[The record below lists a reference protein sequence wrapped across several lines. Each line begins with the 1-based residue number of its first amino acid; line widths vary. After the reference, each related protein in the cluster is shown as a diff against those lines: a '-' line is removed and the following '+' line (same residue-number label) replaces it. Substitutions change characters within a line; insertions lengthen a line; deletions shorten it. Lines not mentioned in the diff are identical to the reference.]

1 MGSSDTTLG
10 GSDPRFPATSLGFAA
25 DLEQD
30 AARSLDTL
38 ARRYWKA
45 VYSYLRIAWGR
56 SNEDAKDLAQEFF
69 AWLAEDGALAAYDRS
84 KGGFRPFLKTLLRRF
99 VGHDA
104 RDRARLKR
112 GGGRAPLPL
121 DGAVPDLRGETD
133 PERAFDRA
141 WLAERVEEAVQRA
154 RLAHPERFR
163 VYEAYALEATAPS
176 YADVAAQL
184 GLGVGEVE
192 KALYL
197 VREEIRAGLRAAL
210 AQSAAGDRELED
222 EWNRLLGG

>member
-1 MGSSDTTLG
+1 MGKADTTLG
-10 GSDPRFPATSLGFAA
+10 GDERRFPATSLGFAA
-25 DLEQD
+25 ELERD
-30 AARSLDTL
+30 ADRSLDTL

-56 SNEDAKDLAQEFF
+56 SNDDAKDLAQEFF

-99 VGHDA
+99 VSHDA

-112 GGGRAPLPL
+112 GGGLAPLPL
-121 DGAVPDLRGETD
+121 EGSLPDPSGESD

-154 RLAHPERFR
+154 RLAHPDRFR
-163 VYEAYALEATAPS
+163 VYEAYALPAETPS
-176 YADVAAQL
+176 YADVASRL
-184 GLGVGEVE
+184 GLSVGEVE
-192 KALYL
+192 KALHL
-197 VREEIRAGLRAAL
+197 VREEIRAGLREAL
-210 AQSAAGDRELED
+210 AQSAGGDRELED
-222 EWNRLLGG
+222 EWTRLLGG